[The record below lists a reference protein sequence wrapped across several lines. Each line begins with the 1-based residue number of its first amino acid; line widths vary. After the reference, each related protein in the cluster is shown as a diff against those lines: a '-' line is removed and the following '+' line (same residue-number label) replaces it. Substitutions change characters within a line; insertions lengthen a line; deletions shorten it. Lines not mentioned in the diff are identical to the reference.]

1 MSNGS
6 FLRRVSDAL
15 GSEDTLPS
23 DTTIMNARDS
33 ICDIIPEDLQSE
45 EASQSLISKILPGLN
60 RSSKSARYYGFVTG
74 GATPISKYADNC
86 VTDYDQNV
94 QVHLPRETIATNVED
109 AALKMLCQ
117 LVYLD
122 QDSWNH
128 RTFTTGAT
136 ASNIMG
142 LVMGRQF
149 VVEAAGKRINKSEI
163 GPSVARVGLFEAMRL
178 AQITEIQVLTTAA
191 HSSIKKAA
199 AIAGLGQDSVHEV
212 GHTSDDLRPR
222 FDFDMLERYLQKKQS
237 ASIIV
242 VSCGEVNTGFFA
254 TADGSEYQRL
264 RDLAT
269 QYGAW
274 IHVDAAIGLLARV
287 LHNSRPENLNTAYRN
302 VMNGVEGLELADSIA
317 GDAHKLLNVVS
328 GVYHIFALCLL
339 ATRRSVC

>member
-1 MSNGS
+1 MSTES
-6 FLRRVSDAL
+6 FLRSVSDAP
-15 GSEDTLPS
+15 GSKDVLPS
-23 DTTIMNARDS
+23 DTTITNARNA
-33 ICDIIPEDLQSE
+33 IRDIIPEEIQSE
-45 EASQSLISKILPGLN
+45 EASQSLIKQILPGLN
-60 RSSKSARYYGFVTG
+60 RSSKSARYYGFITG

-86 VTDYDQNV
+86 VTEYDQNV

-122 QDSWNH
+122 QNIWNH

-136 ASNIMG
+136 ASNVMG

-149 VVEAAGKRINKSEI
+149 VVEAAGKRINKTEA
-163 GPSVARVGLFEAMRL
+163 GPSVARLGLFQAMQL
-178 AQITEIQVLTTAA
+178 AHISEIQVLTTAA

-199 AIAGLGQDSVHEV
+199 AIAGLGQSSVHEV

-222 FDFDMLERYLQKKQS
+222 FDFDMLERYLQKKHS

-242 VSCGEVNTGFFA
+242 ISCAEVNTGFFA
-254 TADGSEYQRL
+254 TADGDEYQRI
-264 RDLAT
+264 RDLAN

-287 LHNSRPENLNTAYRN
+287 LHNKRPENLNTAYKS
-302 VMNGVEGLELADSIA
+302 VMDGVEGLELADSIA

-328 GVYHIFALCLL
+328 EVEQISTLCLP
-339 ATRRSVC
+339 ATWRHEC